1 MGESWIPQYD
11 DHHIHQPAII
21 IFATRV
27 MMMMLVE
34 PREVSDIMASR
45 SSSGAGK
52 EAKLAP
58 KMPHNV
64 LQSNI
69 CTCTLTLQWI
79 CYTRAYTKST
89 SWLYT
94 VYIIHTNLRFDCEYR
109 KWRSAIIE
117 RVEVDWMI
125 FTGCKENAA
134 NAENGQCFNETLK
147 RPNNEE
153 GVEEWV

>member
-11 DHHIHQPAII
+11 DYQPAII

-69 CTCTLTLQWI
+69 CTCTLTLQWNAI

-94 VYIIHTNLRFDCEYR
+94 VYIIPTNLRFDCEYR

-134 NAENGQCFNETLK
+134 NAEKGECFNEIFK